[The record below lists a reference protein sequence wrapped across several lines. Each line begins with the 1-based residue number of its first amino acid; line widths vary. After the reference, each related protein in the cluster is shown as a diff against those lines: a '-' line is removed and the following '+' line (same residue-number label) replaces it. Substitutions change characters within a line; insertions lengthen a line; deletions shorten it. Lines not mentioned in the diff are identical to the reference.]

1 MNKKAISFVL
11 AAALCFGITACKDS
25 TGGSENSDTDK
36 TSETVLDGK
45 EFETNE
51 RFISIADV
59 PPVNFDKLDDYV
71 ALGFSGYILTEDGVK
86 LTNNGAMT
94 EVYKNAAA
102 AVKKA
107 GLDVYIRNQYN
118 DPDYFQ
124 NDDGD
129 TLRNK
134 FVAGY
139 SYKIPVRNLTT
150 EFKDLGISG
159 FYMADE
165 PVYDNLYEYGKLIDW
180 YNEYYSDTYFH
191 MNLFPSYAKAENFSR
206 HSFVDYVRAYVDEIA
221 SKVKGKKSICV
232 DNYPFQTTESIRSS
246 YFGDLIITATA
257 TKKYNATAAEKDK
270 ANFGLCIQTF
280 FDGGLTDIRSKADVS
295 FQICTGIAMGA
306 KVYEYFCYGSGQGM
320 YGIMTS
326 AGEKRVYDYVKD
338 GNAYLAFEKVVNS
351 FEWQGVNAVAAENE
365 KNRENADSF
374 DTLAEFA
381 LRDTGKLDVSKTKS
395 RLDSLIG
402 TYKKGDRDG
411 YMVVNC
417 SLPSSGK
424 DLEGRSGTVDLS
436 IKNSRQALVYRIKE
450 GVLVSSV
457 EKIVDGTLRINLG
470 AGDGAFVIPA

>member
-11 AAALCFGITACKDS
+11 AAALCFGITACNES
-25 TGGSENSDTDK
+25 AGGSENSDNDR

-94 EVYKNAAA
+94 EAYKNAAA

-124 NDDGD
+124 NNDGD

-191 MNLFPSYAKAENFSR
+191 MNLFPSYAKADNFSR

-221 SKVKGKKSICV
+221 AKVKGKKSVCV
-232 DNYPFQTTESIRSS
+232 DN
-246 YFGDLIITATA
+246 
-257 TKKYNATAAEKDK
+257 
-270 ANFGLCIQTF
+270 
-280 FDGGLTDIRSKADVS
+280 
-295 FQICTGIAMGA
+295 
-306 KVYEYFCYGSGQGM
+306 
-320 YGIMTS
+320 
-326 AGEKRVYDYVKD
+326 
-338 GNAYLAFEKVVNS
+338 
-351 FEWQGVNAVAAENE
+351 
-365 KNRENADSF
+365 
-374 DTLAEFA
+374 
-381 LRDTGKLDVSKTKS
+381 
-395 RLDSLIG
+395 
-402 TYKKGDRDG
+402 
-411 YMVVNC
+411 
-417 SLPSSGK
+417 
-424 DLEGRSGTVDLS
+424 
-436 IKNSRQALVYRIKE
+436 
-450 GVLVSSV
+450 
-457 EKIVDGTLRINLG
+457 
-470 AGDGAFVIPA
+470 